1 MLMYLLAT
9 PCTIPLN
16 NLYREDILKTQN
28 IDQVKNNIIKKG
40 SSETLYSD
48 DPILFIPT
56 TLKQPSITHFHH
68 SSSFICPI
76 CLFDL
81 CSTGKVHEFDA
92 HHGNPPAE

>member
-1 MLMYLLAT
+1 MYLLAT

-92 HHGNPPAE
+92 HHGNLPTE

>member
-1 MLMYLLAT
+1 MYLLAT

-28 IDQVKNNIIKKG
+28 IDHVKNNIIKKG

>member
-1 MLMYLLAT
+1 MYLLAT

-56 TLKQPSITHFHH
+56 TLKQPSITHLHH

-92 HHGNPPAE
+92 HHGNLPTE

>member
-1 MLMYLLAT
+1 MYLLAT

-56 TLKQPSITHFHH
+56 TLKQPSITHLHH

>member
-1 MLMYLLAT
+1 MCLMAT
-9 PCTIPLN
+9 PCPIPLT

-28 IDQVKNNIIKKG
+28 IDQIKKQHYQKG
-40 SSETLYSD
+40 ASETLYSD

-92 HHGNPPAE
+92 HHGNLPTE

>member
-1 MLMYLLAT
+1 MHLLAT
-9 PCTIPLN
+9 PCPIPLT

-28 IDQVKNNIIKKG
+28 IDQIKKQHYQKG

-92 HHGNPPAE
+92 HHGNLPTE